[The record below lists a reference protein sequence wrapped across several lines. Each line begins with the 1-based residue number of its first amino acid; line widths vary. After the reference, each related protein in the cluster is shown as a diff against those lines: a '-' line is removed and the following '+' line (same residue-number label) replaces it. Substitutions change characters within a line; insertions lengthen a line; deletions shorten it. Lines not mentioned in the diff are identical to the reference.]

1 MIIGFIFDVLIGA
14 PLTLGKEIL
23 VKLRDEIDKE
33 RLITEDSIKERL
45 QQLQLM
51 LQDGELSEEE
61 YEELEARL
69 IERLRAIR
77 EYRIQ
82 RG

>member
-1 MIIGFIFDVLIGA
+1 MIGDVLFGV
-14 PLTLGKEIL
+14 PLTLGKKVMEGI
-23 VKLRDEIDKE
+23 RQEIDRE
-33 RLITEDSIKERL
+33 CLVTEGSIKQRL

-61 YEELEARL
+61 YDKLEASL
-69 IERLRAIR
+69 IERLRAVR
-77 EYRIQ
+77 EQRSQ